1 MTDRYPEPDDLRD
14 AADVFGAVRGKLFGV
29 AYRMMG
35 SVSDAEDIVQSVW
48 VKWQS
53 YDRSVVRDPTAF
65 LVSATTRLCITELSS
80 ARVRRETYI
89 GPWLPEPVDTSA
101 DPALGA
107 ERAEALELAT
117 LMLLE
122 KLTPTERAA
131 YVLREAFDYPYTLIG
146 DTIQTSES
154 NARQLARR
162 ARTHLTGERRALVD
176 SDEHHRLLTA
186 FLAAAKNGNMEEL
199 EELLA
204 ADAVSYTD
212 GNGARHAAKMPV
224 VGSHTIAR
232 FVVAFR
238 ERVFET
244 SDLRWVSANGRPAV
258 VVSVD
263 DGVFETL
270 LSVSASDQGIEQLM
284 WFRTEVKVA
293 QFI

>member
-1 MTDRYPEPDDLRD
+1 MTDRAPEPDDLED
-14 AADVFGAVRGKLFGV
+14 AAEVFGDVRGRLFGV
-29 AYRMMG
+29 AYRMLG
-35 SVSDAEDIVQSVW
+35 SVSDAEDIVQNVW

-65 LVSATTRLCITELSS
+65 LISATTRLCITELGS

-89 GPWLPEPVDTSA
+89 GPWLPEPVDTSV

-131 YVLREAFDYPYTLIG
+131 YVLREAFDYPYTLIA

-154 NARQLARR
+154 NARQLTRR

-176 SDEHHRLLTA
+176 SDEHRRLLTA
-186 FLAAAKNGNMEEL
+186 FLAAAKNGSMDEL

-212 GNGARHAAKMPV
+212 GNGVRHAAKFPV
-224 VGSHTIAR
+224 VGRETIAR

-244 SDLRWVSANGRPAV
+244 SDLRWVTANGQPAV
-258 VVSVD
+258 VVSLD
-263 DGVFETL
+263 DGAFETL
-270 LSVSASDQGIEQLM
+270 LSVNASDQGIEQLM
-284 WFRTEVKVA
+284 WFRTEAKVA